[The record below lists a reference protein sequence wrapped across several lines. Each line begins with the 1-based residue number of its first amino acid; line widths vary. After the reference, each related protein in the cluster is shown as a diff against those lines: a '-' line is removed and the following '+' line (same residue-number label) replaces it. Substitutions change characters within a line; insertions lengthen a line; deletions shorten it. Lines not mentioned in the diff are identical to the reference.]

1 VLSRPTSYDWTM
13 LAGASFLLFGLFMP
27 IVRLPGGTVSY
38 LWGGEGLVLLLL
50 VVLITGL
57 VLSGFRYAAAYVGIA
72 AAILMCAT
80 LLRMVGIVLQ
90 TQVEYAQ
97 IGSIAAGFARNT
109 DLGWGWL
116 PLMGGAAL
124 IIWGGFTAPVRLT
137 QTDAATDYL
146 DASKIGVKEPA
157 LEGNQRTH
165 PPAPQASKAFGRRQR
180 GA

>member
-1 VLSRPTSYDWTM
+1 M

-80 LLRMVGIVLQ
+80 LLRMVGIVLEV
-90 TQVEYAQ
+90 QVEYAQ
-97 IGSIAAGFARNT
+97 IAQKPFGGIATGFARNT

-116 PLMGGAAL
+116 PLIAGAAL
-124 IIWGGFTAPVRLT
+124 IIWGGFTAPVRLN

-146 DASKIGVKEPA
+146 DASKVGVKESA
-157 LEGNQRTH
+157 QEGNRRTH
-165 PPAPQASKAFGRRQR
+165 PPAPQASKAFGHRQR
-180 GA
+180 GS